1 LKIPTNGR
9 ASACCD
15 SDDEASRQ
23 EATHLSYQF
32 GSWWRC
38 ALAHVDE
45 RAVIVEH
52 NSGVSPSKQLSLVCA
67 ERLSPEEEIASLFQ
81 SSGGNTSFPFN
92 RRGVA
97 LADGRL
103 ARDLLSRDRQPKQ
116 PPTER
121 WHARPARV
129 DPPLLARPACYVQ
142 RGEKRRQRHLQ
153 EISLKI
159 QTSQWD
165 FGR

>member
-1 LKIPTNGR
+1 LKISTNGR
-9 ASACCD
+9 TSACCD
-15 SDDEASRQ
+15 SDDEASGQ
-23 EATHLSYQF
+23 EATHLSHQV
-32 GSWWRC
+32 GSWWRY

-45 RAVIVEH
+45 RPVVVEH
-52 NSGVSPSKQLSLVCA
+52 NSGVSPSEQLSLVCA
-67 ERLSPEEEIASLFQ
+67 ERLSPEEEITSLFKA
-81 SSGGNTSFPFN
+81 SGRNTSFPFN
-92 RRGVA
+92 RRGIA
-97 LADGRL
+97 LANGRL
-103 ARDLLSRDRQPKQ
+103 ARDLLSRDRQSKQ

-121 WHARPARV
+121 WHSWPAGV